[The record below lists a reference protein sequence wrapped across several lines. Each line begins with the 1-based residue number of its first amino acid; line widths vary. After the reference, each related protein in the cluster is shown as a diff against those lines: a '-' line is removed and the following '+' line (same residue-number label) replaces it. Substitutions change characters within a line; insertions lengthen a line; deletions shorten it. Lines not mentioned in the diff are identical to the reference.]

1 MDEKQVPDN
10 VVPNPHSLPYASDL
24 GAPIIK
30 PNHSLGGWKVGAV
43 HRANKHYQDRFN
55 KLKSE
60 YQQLSKELEWNE
72 VIFNAEMRFKPVI
85 GKEYYLYKKDSG
97 RHFMSLF
104 APNECSWGKDGYQGT
119 FRLNYDNRWDIIT
132 LNEQTRR

>member
-1 MDEKQVPDN
+1 MNEKDLPDN
-10 VVPNPHSLPYASDL
+10 VAPNPHSLPYASDL
-24 GAPIIK
+24 GAPVIK
-30 PNHSLGGWKVGAV
+30 PNYSLGGWKVGAV
-43 HRANKHYQDRFN
+43 HRANQHYQERFD

-60 YQQLSKELEWNE
+60 YQQLTKELEWNE

-104 APNECSWGKDGYQGT
+104 SPNECSWGTDGYQGT

-132 LNEQTRR
+132 LNE

>member
-10 VVPNPHSLPYASDL
+10 IAPNPHSLPYASDL
-24 GAPIIK
+24 GAPVIK
-30 PNHSLGGWKVGAV
+30 PNYSLGGWKVGAV
-43 HRANKHYQDRFN
+43 HRASQHYQERFD

-60 YQQLSKELEWNE
+60 YQQLTKDLEWNE

-85 GKEYYLYKKDSG
+85 GKEYYLYKK
-97 RHFMSLF
+97 
-104 APNECSWGKDGYQGT
+104 GYQGT

-132 LNEQTRR
+132 LNE